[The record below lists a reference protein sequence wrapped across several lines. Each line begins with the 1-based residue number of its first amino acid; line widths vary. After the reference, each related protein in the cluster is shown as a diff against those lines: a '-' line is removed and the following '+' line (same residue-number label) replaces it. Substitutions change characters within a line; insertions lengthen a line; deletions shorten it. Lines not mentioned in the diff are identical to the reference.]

1 MRALF
6 LSLVVLLSACQ
17 TVPRSSDTGMPPV
30 ATSPSAPTAPVAPG
44 AGNAPA
50 TPAAPGAP
58 GAPESAPV
66 TPPAA
71 EAPVPAAPSR
81 PAPPAVPARPV
92 KVGLALGGGAARG
105 FAHIGVIKML
115 EANGIVP
122 DIVVGT
128 SAGSLVGALYA
139 AGNNGSALQKMAI
152 DMDEAAISDW
162 SVPFFSQSTGVLKGE
177 AVQNYVNRA
186 VHGQPIEKLKIPFG
200 AVATDLRSGQAILFR
215 RGNTGAAVR
224 ASSSVPGV
232 FQPVRIGNIDYVDG
246 GLVSPV
252 PVSYAR
258 KMGADFVIAVNISAQ
273 PDAQPASNTFEVLL
287 QTFAIMGQSLN
298 SYELKQADVVIRPE
312 LATMKGNDFQNRSV
326 AIVAG
331 EKAAQAAIADI
342 RQKLKQKREQAQQ
355 AAQAQSQAQSQI
367 QPAAQAH
374 QATQAVQ
381 AQPAAPL
388 RAQP

>member
-1 MRALF
+1 L
-6 LSLVVLLSACQ
+6 
-17 TVPRSSDTGMPPV
+17 PP
-30 ATSPSAPTAPVAPG
+30 
-44 AGNAPA
+44 
-50 TPAAPGAP
+50 
-58 GAPESAPV
+58 
-66 TPPAA
+66 
-71 EAPVPAAPSR
+71 PVPA
-81 PAPPAVPARPV
+81 ARPV

-105 FAHIGVIKML
+105 FAHIGVIKVL
-115 EANGIVP
+115 EANGILP

-139 AGNNGSALQKMAI
+139 AGNGGLALQKMAI

-186 VHGQPIEKLKIPFG
+186 VHGQTIEKLKIPFG

-252 PVSYAR
+252 PVSFAR
-258 KMGADFVIAVNISAQ
+258 KMGADLVIAVNISAQ

-287 QTFAIMGQSLN
+287 QTFSIMGQSLN
-298 SYELKQADVVIRPE
+298 NYELKQADVVIRPE

-326 AIVAG
+326 AIAAG
-331 EKAAQAAIADI
+331 ERAAQAAIAEI
-342 RQKLKQKREQAQQ
+342 RQRLKQKREQAQQ
-355 AAQAQSQAQSQI
+355 LNAQQ
-367 QPAAQAH
+367 
-374 QATQAVQ
+374 VN
-381 AQPAAPL
+381 AQP
-388 RAQP
+388 